1 MACSWRWFIHPA
13 TVIRTNRNGSNI
25 LDIWSIHYRGEA
37 RDLPQIHFDPV
48 FGPYWIR
55 LVLCRLTQMR
65 PPSRTARF
73 CTSFAGTARGGS
85 WTAMYCPAESRLEK
99 DNLFGLAIFHR
110 HGLAR

>member
-55 LVLCRLTQMR
+55 AVLCRLTQMR
-65 PPSRTARF
+65 QPSRTAPVLYKL
-73 CTSFAGTARGGS
+73 RGNS
-85 WTAMYCPAESRLEK
+85 SRWIVDSHVLPGGIPTGK
-99 DNLFGLAIFHR
+99 G
-110 HGLAR
+110 